1 MYNKADPVPLLDQ
14 FKNYALGLASF
25 EGTAIGPEGD
35 APGSEFASDDDEAQ
49 WIAKEALSDT
59 SQQEQEGKSRLDAG
73 TAADRKKL
81 DIWLKNN
88 PLWRA
93 SVERTSVG
101 SGRRG
106 SEVPSEDNDGQKIIF
121 GSMTLVTLAHH
132 NLGISDDEIFEDYTY
147 VGVGGCAI
155 RMPPE
160 FKQRVLDLLFD
171 DYHIIAHKSHNPT
184 VLNNGSPSCTAG
196 MLEEMLTTAQ
206 VPELRLASYGM
217 KCPFGLVL
225 YNLGGGVP
233 RSLAPHQE
241 KNHFDIGYTYY
252 PYLGTDRFRNEIL
265 LTRRPPDLPQFGSTC
280 YPLLL
285 ELGEGYG
292 TVNLIPDHEAITQI
306 KVYSTLAHALKATS
320 QKDMK
325 YVPTTAVTWNTRVDL
340 CEGKVEILEKND
352 PAHLCGLRFEAT
364 VYARSANEALEIVG
378 RAGYLHP
385 RAYDQTPD
393 NPNLRLA
400 LEWKAI
406 PVSEYFDYA
415 HKMIAMVRRVQ
426 LEVPQKHDNRKGIQE
441 HHRQV
446 IVNLANAIG
455 KGKRTYPVGSLTSV
469 GGKGNIILQCNHC
482 KKNTST
488 QEEVVVLLANWINSL
503 GMPLLDQKNRRHGKG
518 GWRRGNRKLTPTP
531 SPPPTWGSSTAWR
544 SQPFTPAHQSQEA
557 PHPDNNSPPVESASS
572 DKQSTE
578 KPAATSEKVPMTKLS
593 DQVDKDI
600 EDLKSKDHPSSNT
613 KLPSKPLEK
622 PASSNIL
629 QLEGKVSKRAL
640 EKIVA
645 AHDPNKLV
653 GWRGF
658 ADFLLRENLW
668 RNSSATLKHIPGPN
682 QTYLLGA
689 LHGWKRSGGFIGGDG
704 NYLFRAVASWVHDDQ
719 EGHGKARDAC
729 FRELEGNKDVYSPYV
744 SKEDLMEDHPVHET
758 MVYPMFLVKSRSS
771 TFWGGDQHLAALAQA
786 YQVKIVVLN
795 ELSQTCMHQPHK
807 GKPKKTIYL
816 WYNGQNHYEIL
827 WNNFLHSAS
836 TLSSEKSTNVGSA
849 PGSPSPKTPQK
860 DLQPTKSSLKPPANI
875 PDPAP
880 EKGNATQAPV
890 PTVQEEKVFKT
901 VSFDDLPPAPSVPAD
916 APLDNLDPGA
926 KATSPSPTNPTDP
939 PAEHKSVISTIR
951 DKKNQVT
958 SGDENQTGQ
967 IKRFPV
973 VVIPARVTHGNLSS
987 TAQPGAASTYP
998 WNQPATMPA
1007 MPTKKKRIRI
1017 LGLQKKHGLPVV
1029 EGYWDVANARL
1040 ELENGVGCKTLPYG
1054 TMQFASPLGLL
1065 EGWRIS
1071 HQVIE
1076 STEDVKVPDLT
1087 GFFHAVSYWL
1097 HGVQVYYNQVRKQII
1112 GEMDGQLRQR
1122 KTGRLPSGK
1131 NFSLFAG
1138 DDIFTIDEIDTSHL
1152 RTIEGKKPDAAIYI
1166 TTANLSQAVIVVIE
1180 LGAKQA
1186 KWKDQDGPQQLL
1198 LLFGS
1203 ICRGGV
1209 V

>member
-1 MYNKADPVPLLDQ
+1 
-14 FKNYALGLASF
+14 
-25 EGTAIGPEGD
+25 
-35 APGSEFASDDDEAQ
+35 
-49 WIAKEALSDT
+49 
-59 SQQEQEGKSRLDAG
+59 
-73 TAADRKKL
+73 L

-106 SEVPSEDNDGQKIIF
+106 SEVPSEDNDGQKIEDNLVGVHRRLISLPVPWREDYDLDSWVISVPPTF
-121 GSMTLVTLAHH
+121 LTKIVGSMTLVTLAHH

-292 TVNLIPDHEAITQI
+292 TVNLIPDHEAITRI

-441 HHRQV
+441 HHQQV
-446 IVNLANAIG
+446 IVNLANAIGWNIGKFQRPTSLDREKVPDPWWDRYGSNWQPPTNEDDPMNYFKRRPIDLWELRPRRICPCPWCHAPGAPKLPKG

-875 PDPAP
+875 LIQHQRKEMQLKLQFLQFKRRRSSKQFLLMICLQRQVFLQTPLWIIWILEQKQLAPAQQIRP
-880 EKGNATQAPV
+880 IHLL
-890 PTVQEEKVFKT
+890 
-901 VSFDDLPPAPSVPAD
+901 S
-916 APLDNLDPGA
+916 
-926 KATSPSPTNPTDP
+926 TNQ
-939 PAEHKSVISTIR
+939 SY
-951 DKKNQVT
+951 Q
-958 SGDENQTGQ
+958 
-967 IKRFPV
+967 
-973 VVIPARVTHGNLSS
+973 LSE
-987 TAQPGAASTYP
+987 
-998 WNQPATMPA
+998 
-1007 MPTKKKRIRI
+1007 TKKIK
-1017 LGLQKKHGLPVV
+1017 
-1029 EGYWDVANARL
+1029 
-1040 ELENGVGCKTLPYG
+1040 
-1054 TMQFASPLGLL
+1054 
-1065 EGWRIS
+1065 
-1071 HQVIE
+1071 
-1076 STEDVKVPDLT
+1076 
-1087 GFFHAVSYWL
+1087 
-1097 HGVQVYYNQVRKQII
+1097 
-1112 GEMDGQLRQR
+1112 
-1122 KTGRLPSGK
+1122 
-1131 NFSLFAG
+1131 
-1138 DDIFTIDEIDTSHL
+1138 
-1152 RTIEGKKPDAAIYI
+1152 
-1166 TTANLSQAVIVVIE
+1166 
-1180 LGAKQA
+1180 
-1186 KWKDQDGPQQLL
+1186 
-1198 LLFGS
+1198 
-1203 ICRGGV
+1203 
-1209 V
+1209 

>member
-1 MYNKADPVPLLDQ
+1 
-14 FKNYALGLASF
+14 
-25 EGTAIGPEGD
+25 
-35 APGSEFASDDDEAQ
+35 
-49 WIAKEALSDT
+49 
-59 SQQEQEGKSRLDAG
+59 
-73 TAADRKKL
+73 
-81 DIWLKNN
+81 
-88 PLWRA
+88 
-93 SVERTSVG
+93 
-101 SGRRG
+101 
-106 SEVPSEDNDGQKIIF
+106 
-121 GSMTLVTLAHH
+121 
-132 NLGISDDEIFEDYTY
+132 
-147 VGVGGCAI
+147 
-155 RMPPE
+155 MPPE

-455 KGKRTYPVGSLTSV
+455 WNIGKFQRPTSLDREKVPDPWWDRYGS
-469 GGKGNIILQCNHC
+469 
-482 KKNTST
+482 
-488 QEEVVVLLANWINSL
+488 NW
-503 GMPLLDQKNRRHGKG
+503 Q
-518 GWRRGNRKLTPTP
+518 
-531 SPPPTWGSSTAWR
+531 PPTNEDDPMNYFKRRPIDLWDTAWR
-544 SQPFTPAHQSQEA
+544 SQPFTPA

-629 QLEGKVSKRAL
+629 QLEGKPLSNTSLAPIR
-640 EKIVA
+640 
-645 AHDPNKLV
+645 
-653 GWRGF
+653 
-658 ADFLLRENLW
+658 
-668 RNSSATLKHIPGPN
+668 HI
-682 QTYLLGA
+682 Y
-689 LHGWKRSGGFIGGDG
+689 
-704 NYLFRAVASWVHDDQ
+704 
-719 EGHGKARDAC
+719 
-729 FRELEGNKDVYSPYV
+729 
-744 SKEDLMEDHPVHET
+744 
-758 MVYPMFLVKSRSS
+758 
-771 TFWGGDQHLAALAQA
+771 
-786 YQVKIVVLN
+786 
-795 ELSQTCMHQPHK
+795 
-807 GKPKKTIYL
+807 
-816 WYNGQNHYEIL
+816 
-827 WNNFLHSAS
+827 
-836 TLSSEKSTNVGSA
+836 
-849 PGSPSPKTPQK
+849 
-860 DLQPTKSSLKPPANI
+860 
-875 PDPAP
+875 
-880 EKGNATQAPV
+880 
-890 PTVQEEKVFKT
+890 
-901 VSFDDLPPAPSVPAD
+901 
-916 APLDNLDPGA
+916 
-926 KATSPSPTNPTDP
+926 
-939 PAEHKSVISTIR
+939 
-951 DKKNQVT
+951 
-958 SGDENQTGQ
+958 
-967 IKRFPV
+967 
-973 VVIPARVTHGNLSS
+973 
-987 TAQPGAASTYP
+987 
-998 WNQPATMPA
+998 
-1007 MPTKKKRIRI
+1007 
-1017 LGLQKKHGLPVV
+1017 
-1029 EGYWDVANARL
+1029 
-1040 ELENGVGCKTLPYG
+1040 
-1054 TMQFASPLGLL
+1054 
-1065 EGWRIS
+1065 
-1071 HQVIE
+1071 
-1076 STEDVKVPDLT
+1076 
-1087 GFFHAVSYWL
+1087 
-1097 HGVQVYYNQVRKQII
+1097 
-1112 GEMDGQLRQR
+1112 
-1122 KTGRLPSGK
+1122 
-1131 NFSLFAG
+1131 
-1138 DDIFTIDEIDTSHL
+1138 
-1152 RTIEGKKPDAAIYI
+1152 
-1166 TTANLSQAVIVVIE
+1166 
-1180 LGAKQA
+1180 
-1186 KWKDQDGPQQLL
+1186 
-1198 LLFGS
+1198 
-1203 ICRGGV
+1203 
-1209 V
+1209 